1 MARLT
6 AWRILRSG
14 SATPLREVNAYCAR
28 AGLDERD
35 RGLVRQLVGTE
46 VRRRGTLR
54 ALVKLE
60 ARGKPSADVAAHLR
74 LGLAQLFFLD
84 RIPVHAAVSETVR
97 AATDSLGLGRGRYV
111 NAVLRSVLR
120 IRRSGPCGD
129 PQRDL
134 VGAPWHLDKPL
145 FRDPREHPTL
155 WAEDA
160 LSLPSALFRRWSQ
173 RHGRDGATALA
184 LQALSEPPLSLVC
197 TGGNREAMGRALDE
211 AGVPSRP
218 GRHERVLLVEPGATG
233 AVLASQPFASGA
245 ITIQGETALR
255 AAELLGAKPGERLL
269 DLAAAPGGKSAVLA
283 LAGAEVLAVDKNT
296 RRLAVMPAAL
306 ERMGI
311 ASRVQPIVSDGLTA
325 LDPGAAMFDGA
336 LVDAPCSNTG
346 VLAAR
351 PGARWRFGPESL
363 GQLAILQ
370 GTLLDQAARH
380 VAPNGRLVFS
390 TCSLEPEEGQQGT
403 QALLERHP
411 HWTLAEEHLDM
422 PTADEQGPLDGG
434 YRALLRRDP

>member
-14 SATPLREVNAYCAR
+14 STAPLREVDKYCAR
-28 AGLDERD
+28 AGLDDRD
-35 RGLVRQLVGTE
+35 RGLVRQLVGTD

-60 ARGKPSADVAAHLR
+60 AHGKPSADVSAHLR

-97 AATDSLGLGRGRYV
+97 ATTDSLGLGRGRYV

-120 IRRSGPCGD
+120 TRRSGSSGD

-134 VGAPWHLDKPL
+134 VNSPWHLDKPL
-145 FRDPREHPTL
+145 FRNPEEHPAL

-160 LSLPSALFRRWSQ
+160 LSLPSALFKRWTQ
-173 RHGRDGATALA
+173 RYGQDGATALA
-184 LQALSEPPLSLVC
+184 LQALREPALSLVC
-197 TGGNREAMGRALDE
+197 TGGNREAMALALDE

-218 GRHERVLLVEPGATG
+218 GRHEHVLLVERGATG
-233 AVLASQPFASGA
+233 AVLASGAFTSGA
-245 ITIQGETALR
+245 LTIQGETALR

-269 DLAAAPGGKSAVLA
+269 DLAAAPGGKSAALA
-283 LAGAEVLAVDKNT
+283 LRGAKVLAVDKNP
-296 RRLAVMPAAL
+296 RRLAAMPSAL
-306 ERMGI
+306 ERMGV
-311 ASRVQPIVSDGLTA
+311 ADRVQPLASDGLAA
-325 LDPGAAMFDGA
+325 LAPDAAPFDGA

-351 PGARWRFGPESL
+351 PGARWRFGPGSL
-363 GQLAILQ
+363 AQLVELQ
-370 GTLLDQAARH
+370 GDLLDQAARL
-380 VAPNGRLVFS
+380 VGPKGRLVFS
-390 TCSLEPEEGQQGT
+390 TCSLEPEEGSQGS
-403 QALLERHP
+403 QAFLGRHP
-411 HWTLAEEHLDM
+411 GWSLAEEHLDL
-422 PTADEQGPLDGG
+422 PSADPEGPLDGG
-434 YRALLRRDP
+434 YRALLRREG

>member
-14 SATPLREVNAYCAR
+14 STAPLREVDRYCAR
-28 AGLDERD
+28 AGLDDRD
-35 RGLVRQLVGTE
+35 RGLVRQLVGTD

-111 NAVLRSVLR
+111 NAVLRAVLR
-120 IRRSGPCGD
+120 TRRSGSSGD

-134 VGAPWHLDKPL
+134 VNAPWHLDRPL
-145 FRDPREHPTL
+145 FRNPQEHPAL

-160 LSLPSALFRRWSQ
+160 LSLPSALFKRWVR
-173 RHGRDGATALA
+173 RHGHDGAMALA
-184 LQALSEPPLSLVC
+184 LQALSEPALSLVC
-197 TGGNREAMGRALDE
+197 TGGNRNEMARALDE

-218 GRHERVLLVEPGATG
+218 GRHEHILLVERGSTR
-233 AVLASQPFASGA
+233 AVLASEAFARGA
-245 ITIQGETALR
+245 LTVQGETALR
-255 AAELLGAKPGERLL
+255 AAELLGAKPGESLL
-269 DLAAAPGGKSAVLA
+269 ELGAAPGGKSAA
-283 LAGAEVLAVDKNT
+283 LARRGARVLAVDKNP
-296 RRLAVMPAAL
+296 RRLAAMPAAL
-306 ERMGI
+306 RRMGV
-311 ASRVQPIVSDGLTA
+311 SDRVQPLASDGLAGLAPDAA
-325 LDPGAAMFDGA
+325 LFDGA

-351 PGARWRFGPESL
+351 PGARWRFGPGSL
-363 GQLAILQ
+363 TQLVKLQ
-370 GTLLDQAARH
+370 GELLNQAARW
-380 VAPNGRLVFS
+380 VAPKGRLVFS
-390 TCSLEPEEGQQGT
+390 TCSLEPEEGSQGA
-403 QALLERHP
+403 QAFLSRHP
-411 HWTLAEEHLDM
+411 HWSLIEEHLDL
-422 PTADEQGPLDGG
+422 PSAAVEGPLDGG
-434 YRALLRRDP
+434 YRALLRREG

>member
-14 SATPLREVNAYCAR
+14 STAPLREVDRYCAR
-28 AGLDERD
+28 AGLDDRD
-35 RGLVRQLVGTE
+35 RGLVRQLVGTD

-60 ARGKPSADVAAHLR
+60 AHGKPSADVSAHLR

-97 AATDSLGLGRGRYV
+97 ATTDSLGLGRGRYV

-120 IRRSGPCGD
+120 TRRSGSSGD

-134 VGAPWHLDKPL
+134 VNAPWHLDKPL
-145 FRDPREHPTL
+145 FRNPEEHPAL

-160 LSLPSALFRRWSQ
+160 LSLPSALFKRWVR
-173 RHGRDGATALA
+173 RHGHDGATALA
-184 LQALSEPPLSLVC
+184 LQALSEPALSLVC
-197 TGGNREAMGRALDE
+197 TGGNRNEMARALDE

-218 GRHERVLLVEPGATG
+218 GRHEHILLVERGSTG
-233 AVLASQPFASGA
+233 AVLASEAFASGA
-245 ITIQGETALR
+245 LTVQGETALR

-269 DLAAAPGGKSAVLA
+269 ELGAAPGGKSAALA
-283 LAGAEVLAVDKNT
+283 LKGARVLAVDKNP
-296 RRLAVMPAAL
+296 RRLAAMPAAL
-306 ERMGI
+306 VRMGV
-311 ASRVQPIVSDGLTA
+311 SDRVQPLASDGLTGLAPEAA
-325 LDPGAAMFDGA
+325 LFDGA

-351 PGARWRFGPESL
+351 PGARWRFGPGSL
-363 GQLAILQ
+363 AQLVKLQ
-370 GTLLDQAARH
+370 GELLDQAARW
-380 VAPNGRLVFS
+380 VAPKGRLVFS
-390 TCSLEPEEGQQGT
+390 TCSLEPEEGSQG
-403 QALLERHP
+403 ARAFLSRHP
-411 HWTLAEEHLDM
+411 RWSLVEEHLDL
-422 PTADEQGPLDGG
+422 PSAAVEGPLDGG
-434 YRALLRRDP
+434 YRALLRREG